1 MFKNDRQFSPL
12 FLLFTCFF
20 LTMLLVSNIIAGKMV
35 NFWGVT
41 LPAGAILFPLTYIFG
56 DVLTEVY
63 GFKKARLII
72 WTGFGANLFMVLIF
86 MVTLAL
92 PYPEFWQGQEAFQTV
107 LGLTPRLLTA
117 SLVAYLVGEFF
128 NSMVLSKLK
137 VITKGRWLWVRT
149 IGSTIIGE
157 GLDTILFI
165 TIAFAGTLPLSV
177 LGGIILAQYLWKV
190 AYEILVTPFT
200 YLLVHWVKRHEGLD
214 VYDTGIQYHPFR
226 WEL

>member
-1 MFKNDRQFSPL
+1 MSKNDLQISPL

-20 LTMLLVSNIIAGKMV
+20 LTVLLISNIIAGKMI
-35 NFWGVT
+35 NFWGIT
-41 LPAGAILFPLTYIFG
+41 LPAGAMLFPLTYIFG
-56 DVLTEVY
+56 DLLTEVY

-72 WTGFGANLFMVLIF
+72 WTGFGANLFMVLVF
-86 MVTLAL
+86 LLTLAL
-92 PYPEFWQGQEAFQTV
+92 PYPEFWHGQEAFQTV

-137 VITKGRWLWVRT
+137 VKTKGRLLWVRT

-165 TIAFAGTLPLSV
+165 TIAFAGTLPADA

-190 AYEILVTPFT
+190 AYEIVVTPFT
-200 YLLVHWVKRHEGLD
+200 YIVVNWVKRREGLD
-214 VYDTGIQYHPFR
+214 VYDTGVQYHPFR
-226 WEL
+226 WEV